1 MKSRDIQFN
10 KDDKSKQQKLF
21 QLTSANESCCNVTF
35 INFCQ
40 GKKKLFHAEMILRF
54 LNVGMTFP

>member
-40 GKKKLFHAEMILRF
+40 GKKTYFMQR
-54 LNVGMTFP
+54 